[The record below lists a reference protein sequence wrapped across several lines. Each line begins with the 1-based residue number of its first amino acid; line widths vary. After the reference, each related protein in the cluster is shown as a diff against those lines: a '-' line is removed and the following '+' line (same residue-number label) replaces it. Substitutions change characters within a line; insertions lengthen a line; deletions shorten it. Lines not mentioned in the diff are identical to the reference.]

1 MMDRRRFLLTSLA
14 GVIGAPVGGSAQ
26 AADRVW
32 RVGILL
38 GFRPP
43 PEWITDGPFFVPMRE
58 LGWVE
63 GKNVVFEQR
72 YANEQPERLP
82 MLARELIASRVDVIV
97 TAPSS
102 ALRAAKEATATIP
115 IVFAEV
121 SQPVRRGFVASL
133 TRPGGN
139 ITGLADVTLEL
150 MPKRLELFKELMPGA
165 TRVAVLVVP
174 GLLAPDVI
182 QGVLD
187 DSKRAS
193 DTLGLQLETFEMRT
207 SEDLDAVFARIRQSR
222 AEGLTFIPDPLFF
235 TQRARIA
242 DLAIKHRLP
251 LIAEL
256 PHQAE
261 AGALLVYNSNW
272 RQMYRQVA
280 MYVDRILRGAKPAD
294 LPVQDPTKFDL
305 IVNLKTAKALGLT
318 IPPSIRARADRVIE

>member
-1 MMDRRRFLLTSLA
+1 MNRRRFLLISLA
-14 GVIGAPVGGSAQ
+14 GVIGAPVGGGAQ

-32 RVGILL
+32 RVGLLL
-38 GFRPP
+38 GWRPP
-43 PEWITDGPFFVPMRE
+43 PEWIAGGTFFGPMRE
-58 LGWVE
+58 LGWVD
-63 GKNVVFEQR
+63 GQNVVFEQR
-72 YANEQPERLP
+72 YDERLELLP
-82 MLARELIASRVDVIV
+82 MLVRELIASRVDVIV
-97 TAPSS
+97 ASPSE

-115 IVFAEV
+115 IVFVLV

-150 MPKRLELFKELMPGA
+150 MPKRLELLKELVPGA

-174 GLLAPDVI
+174 GLFPPDVI

-193 DTLGLQLETFEMRT
+193 RLRLETFEVRT
-207 SEDLDAVFARIRQSR
+207 SEDFDAVFASIRQSR
-222 AEGLTFIPDPLFF
+222 AEGLTLIPDALFF
-235 TQRARIA
+235 HQRAQIA

-251 LIAEL
+251 LVAQL
-256 PHQAE
+256 RAYAE
-261 AGALLVYNSNW
+261 AGALLAYDSNW

-294 LPVQDPTKFDL
+294 LPVQEPATFDL
-305 IVNLKTAKALGLT
+305 VINLKTAKALGLT
-318 IPPSIRARADRVIE
+318 IPPSLLARADQVIE